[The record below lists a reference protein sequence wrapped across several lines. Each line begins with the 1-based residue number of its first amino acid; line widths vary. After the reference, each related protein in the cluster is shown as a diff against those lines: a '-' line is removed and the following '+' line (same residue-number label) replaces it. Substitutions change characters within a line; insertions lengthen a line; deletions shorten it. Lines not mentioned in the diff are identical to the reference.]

1 MATTTISNTKT
12 TKRRSNSASTSS
24 FLHNSIVLYLFLV
37 LSLAYI
43 IYYTYVQNFV
53 LVLVYFLV
61 GFLVSFFSKNM
72 IVVLFSA
79 LTLSFLINYVMEIRG
94 ISFETVEGMETKD
107 EPTDQ
112 TKLDTA
118 FEDGEEMDDTK
129 AAETVS
135 DDIKNTAPDKKKLIK
150 NIYKQTQEL
159 IKTQNNII
167 ENAEK
172 LKPFVAKITMIS
184 DKLSSLG
191 NK

>member
-1 MATTTISNTKT
+1 MATTTISK
-12 TKRRSNSASTSS
+12 TKRRSNTASTSS

-37 LSLAYI
+37 LSLAYV
-43 IYYTYVQNFV
+43 IYYTYVQNFI
-53 LVLVYFLV
+53 LVLVFFLV

-112 TKLDTA
+112 TKLDAA

-135 DDIKNTAPDKKKLIK
+135 EDIKNTAPDKKKLIK

-191 NK
+191 NN

>member
-1 MATTTISNTKT
+1 MASNTKT
-12 TKRRSNSASTSS
+12 TKRRSNSASSSSS

-43 IYYTYVQNFV
+43 IYYAYVQNFV
-53 LVLVYFLV
+53 LVLVFFLV

-79 LTLSFLINYVMEIRG
+79 LTLSFFINYVLEIRG

-118 FEDGEEMDDTK
+118 FEDGEEIDETK

-135 DDIKNTAPDKKKLIK
+135 EDIKNTSPDKKKLIK

>member
-1 MATTTISNTKT
+1 
-12 TKRRSNSASTSS
+12 
-24 FLHNSIVLYLFLV
+24 
-37 LSLAYI
+37 
-43 IYYTYVQNFV
+43 
-53 LVLVYFLV
+53 
-61 GFLVSFFSKNM
+61 
-72 IVVLFSA
+72 
-79 LTLSFLINYVMEIRG
+79 MEIRG

-118 FEDGEEMDDTK
+118 FEDGEDMDDTK

-135 DDIKNTAPDKKKLIK
+135 EDIKNTAPDKKKLIK